1 MKNVQKVSPQRY
13 LVRSLIAVAAAFL
26 LITPTLAK
34 AAPVS
39 QLSYLQWLVQV
50 SGDSGQFNNGSP
62 PSAYVQWAQAKGIV
76 PKNGWSPSHPL
87 TRDDLAHT
95 LVQLLGLTTKKNS
108 DDVKTLLREG
118 INLLDALPDSN
129 VEVQRKNLVFIIDD
143 GLFRLRLSNASH
155 SPHKP
160 PKPPKPHPHPDPH
173 DNGHGHDDD
182 HH

>member
-1 MKNVQKVSPQRY
+1 MKNVQKVSPQRR
-13 LVRSLIAVAAAFL
+13 LVGSLIALAAALL
-26 LITPTLAK
+26 LITPAVAK

-50 SGDSGQFNNGSP
+50 SGDSGQFNNNSP

-76 PKNGWSPSHPL
+76 PKNGWKPTHPL
-87 TRDDLAHT
+87 NRDDLAHT

-129 VEVQRKNLVFIIDD
+129 VEVERKHLIFIIDD
-143 GLFRLRLSNASH
+143 GLFRLRLGPSH

-160 PKPPKPHPHPDPH
+160 PHPPHPHPEPH

-182 HH
+182 NH

>member
-1 MKNVQKVSPQRY
+1 MKNVQKVSPQRR
-13 LVRSLIAVAAAFL
+13 LVRSLIALAAALL
-26 LITPTLAK
+26 LITPAVAK

-50 SGDSGQFNNGSP
+50 SGDSGQFNNNSP

-76 PKNGWSPSHPL
+76 PKNGWKPTHPL
-87 TRDDLAHT
+87 NRDDLAHT
-95 LVQLLGLTTKKNS
+95 LVQLLGLITKKNS

-129 VEVQRKNLVFIIDD
+129 VEVERKHLIFIIDD
-143 GLFRLRLSNASH
+143 GLFRLRLGPSH

-160 PKPPKPHPHPDPH
+160 PHPPHPHPEPH

-182 HH
+182 NH